1 MAMAAIE
8 LNLPYPISANRYWR
22 NRGNVR
28 YLSKEAQ
35 AYKRAVAASAAGVKP
50 LGGAVELRVT
60 VLPKQ
65 TKSGAASKVCIDL
78 DNSLKVL
85 CDALN
90 GVAYQDDKQVKRIVA
105 EYGEP
110 VSGGG
115 VQVGVKPYAKG
126 VEPCG
131 KGGKPYGG

>member
-1 MAMAAIE
+1 MAVIE

-28 YLSKEAQ
+28 YLSKEAKV
-35 AYKRAVAASAAGVKP
+35 YKQAVAVNAAGVKP
-50 LGGAVELRVT
+50 LDGAVELSVM

-85 CDALN
+85 IDALN
-90 GVAYQDDKQVKRIVA
+90 GIAYQDDKQVKRIVA
-105 EYGEP
+105 EYGVP
-110 VSGGG
+110 VIGGG
-115 VQVGVKPYAKG
+115 VQVGIKPYAKG
-126 VEPCG
+126 VKAYAG
-131 KGGKPYGG
+131 